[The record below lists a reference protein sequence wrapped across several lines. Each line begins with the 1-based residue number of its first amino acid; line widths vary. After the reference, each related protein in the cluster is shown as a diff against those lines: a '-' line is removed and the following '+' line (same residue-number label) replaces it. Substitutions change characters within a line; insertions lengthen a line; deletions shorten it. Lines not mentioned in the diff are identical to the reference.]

1 MAAREDTENRQGA
14 VTSSAAKPALPPKS
28 AGGLADGGAKA
39 ACSCAPVPQAVE
51 CTPSPKPT
59 TVAKVTDGG
68 SSGSEARPYV
78 PDTSKMLKCATA
90 NDIRVG
96 VRRPVGAA
104 GGAMVKPPRAVWA
117 FTVGKAKHQ
126 LGMDARYDNPAPFV
140 AAAWRRLG
148 YEPLVIVV
156 AQDEAH
162 AARLQGEG
170 ADGVEPLLE
179 LRAMGVEVH
188 VTAPPP
194 HYSPQLTGQLVRIAA
209 PAAAPLWD
217 AETVVTTDADMMP
230 LSARYLQ
237 QGRRDSMVVYNHGII
252 HDQFAMCYIQAPS
265 RLWREIL
272 GIPATKPYETFP
284 EAVAA
289 TFGQAPAPHWAMD
302 QVEVTKKIT
311 NWGKWQSEGQRVPV
325 ATFPGW
331 RLDRISPPSTFHQH
345 VDNWRD
351 CKEDA
356 IDHHMHY
363 IMPGECGGEAAKSL
377 TRVVELLFDAQDA
390 AALLRYLKRVTCD
403 AGGSAK
409 S

>member
-1 MAAREDTENRQGA
+1 
-14 VTSSAAKPALPPKS
+14 
-28 AGGLADGGAKA
+28 
-39 ACSCAPVPQAVE
+39 
-51 CTPSPKPT
+51 
-59 TVAKVTDGG
+59 
-68 SSGSEARPYV
+68 
-78 PDTSKMLKCATA
+78 
-90 NDIRVG
+90 
-96 VRRPVGAA
+96 
-104 GGAMVKPPRAVWA
+104 MVKPPRAVWA

-272 GIPATKPYETFP
+272 GIPGTKPYETFP

-302 QVEVTKKIT
+302 QVEVTEKIT

-377 TRVVELLFDAQDA
+377 SRVVELLFDAQDA